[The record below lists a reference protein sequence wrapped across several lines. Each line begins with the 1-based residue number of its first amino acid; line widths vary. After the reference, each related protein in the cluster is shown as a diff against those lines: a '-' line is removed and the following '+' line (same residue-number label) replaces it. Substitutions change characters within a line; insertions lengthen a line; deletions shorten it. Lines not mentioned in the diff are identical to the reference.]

1 MSQFT
6 DRFGLGL
13 STTSS
18 AVRDAYVAGCDCV
31 FSAEVGAVTAFTRAI
46 EAEPDFAPAHA
57 GLARAHFSV
66 GEVAPA
72 REAAARA
79 RATIAT
85 ATTRE
90 RSHVNAL
97 CLAIEGKPVDALA
110 ATRAHLAE
118 HPRDAM
124 VAAPVTGV
132 FGLIGFSGRQGR
144 EPELVEFL
152 DTIRP
157 QLAEDWWFQSV
168 YAFALNE
175 NGRPQE
181 ARPWIERSLATRPT
195 SAHGVHIKAHVLYEL
210 GLDGDALAML
220 DAWMPGYA
228 REGLMH
234 CHLSWHQAISALALG
249 DPARAWHLYERQ
261 VHPGGSWGPLLNTL
275 TDSAAFL
282 WRSELAGETR
292 RGELWQGVRDCAL
305 KSFPK
310 AGLGFADAHSALA
323 YVAAGDEG
331 NFSRLVAESK
341 ERVAAGRYPVGSVVP
356 ALAEGFAAFE
366 KRDWSR
372 AIAVLSGALAE
383 TVRIGGSRAQRDLV
397 EVTLIAAYLKAGR
410 NEDARRVI
418 ARRLDRRPSAA
429 MAGAA

>member
-1 MSQFT
+1 MTLLT
-6 DRFGLGL
+6 DRFGLFL
-13 STTSS
+13 STAS
-18 AVRDAYVAGCDCV
+18 ADARDAYVSGCDCLL
-31 FSAEVGAVTAFTRAI
+31 SAEVGAIAAFGRAI
-46 EAEPDFAPAHA
+46 ATDPRFALAHA
-57 GLARAHFSV
+57 GLARAHFGV
-66 GEVAPA
+66 GDVAPA

-79 RATIAT
+79 RATVAT
-85 ATTRE
+85 ATSRE
-90 RSHVNAL
+90 QSHVHAL

-110 ATRAHLAE
+110 ATRAHLAD

-124 VAAPVTGV
+124 VAAPATGV

-152 DTIRP
+152 DLVRP
-157 QLAEDWWFQSV
+157 QLDDDWWFQSV

-175 NGRPQE
+175 NGRADE
-181 ARPWIERSLATRPT
+181 AQDWIERSLATRPT
-195 SAHGVHIKAHVLYEL
+195 NAHGVHIKAHVLYEL
-210 GLDGDALAML
+210 GRDAAALAML
-220 DAWMPGYA
+220 DAWMPGYS

-249 DPARAWHLYERQ
+249 DPARAWSLYERQ

-292 RGELWQGVRDCAL
+292 RGALWQGVRDCAL

-323 YVAAGDEG
+323 YVASGDEA
-331 NFSRLVAESK
+331 NFSRLVAETK

-366 KRDWSR
+366 KRDWPQ
-372 AIAVLSGALAE
+372 AIAILSGVLAE

-397 EVTLIAAYLKAGR
+397 EVTLIAACLKAGR
-410 NEDARRVI
+410 NDDARLTI